1 MVAAAAH
8 GLSETDLDQIREAL
22 RSGKK
27 PRVVFTESAGQVA
40 GQVGHVVELTDAAG
54 TDEWIVV
61 RFGHDE
67 LPFSPMD
74 LSVRGR
80 TSPNGSKATGSK
92 VPGPKAPSRPTQRRA
107 TTPEPPGPPLAP
119 PLSPGRRP
127 RRTPELTMDRQASAP
142 PAHEEPTMS
151 NSTVDTPPAAPNGV
165 AANGAKPVRVPKPKA
180 PATLTVTLAYAE
192 REWTVTAH
200 QGAKTIAKP
209 YPIKPTDALRLVALL
224 DVPGVH
230 QAVEQIIAAERAEAE
245 GRAQRL
251 RAELAQIET
260 RLAELTH
267 RS

>member
-1 MVAAAAH
+1 MVAAAAQ
-8 GLSETDLDQIREAL
+8 GLSESDLDQIREAL

-40 GQVGHVVELTDAAG
+40 GQIGHVIELTDAAAS
-54 TDEWIVV
+54 DEWIVV
-61 RFGHDE
+61 RFGNDE
-67 LPFSPMD
+67 LPFSPTD

-80 TSPNGSKATGSK
+80 SSPNGSKA
-92 VPGPKAPSRPTQRRA
+92 APSRPTQRRA
-107 TTPEPPGPPLAP
+107 TPPEPPGPPLAP
-119 PLSPGRRP
+119 PLSPSRRA

-142 PAHEEPTMS
+142 PAQEEPIMS
-151 NSTVDTPPAAPNGV
+151 NSTVDTPLAAPNGV
-165 AANGAKPVRVPKPKA
+165 ATNGAKPVRAPKQKA
-180 PATLTVTLAYAE
+180 PATLTVTLAYVE

-200 QGAKTIAKP
+200 QGTRTLAKP

-230 QAVEQIIAAERAEAE
+230 HAVEQIIAAERAEAE

-251 RAELAQIET
+251 RTELAQIET
-260 RLAELTH
+260 RLAELTQ

>member
-1 MVAAAAH
+1 MVAAAAR
-8 GLSETDLDQIREAL
+8 GLSESDLDQIREAL
-22 RSGKK
+22 GSGKK

-40 GQVGHVVELTDAAG
+40 GQVGHVIELTDAAAS
-54 TDEWIVV
+54 DEWIVV
-61 RFGHDE
+61 RFGNDE
-67 LPFSPMD
+67 LPFSPTD

-80 TSPNGSKATGSK
+80 STPNGSKATESK
-92 VPGPKAPSRPTQRRA
+92 AAPSRPTQRRT
-107 TTPEPPGPPLAP
+107 TTPAPPLAP
-119 PLSPGRRP
+119 PLSPSRRP

-142 PAHEEPTMS
+142 PAQEEPTMPD
-151 NSTVDTPPAAPNGV
+151 STVDTPPAAPNGV
-165 AANGAKPVRVPKPKA
+165 ATNGARPVRVPKPKA

-200 QGAKTIAKP
+200 LGTKTIAKP

-260 RLAELTH
+260 RLAELTN
-267 RS
+267 RN

>member
-1 MVAAAAH
+1 MVAAAAR
-8 GLSETDLDQIREAL
+8 GLSESDLDQIREAL
-22 RSGKK
+22 GSGKK

-40 GQVGHVVELTDAAG
+40 GQVGHVIGLTDAAAS
-54 TDEWIVV
+54 DEWIVV
-61 RFGHDE
+61 RFGNDE
-67 LPFSPMD
+67 LPFSPTD

-80 TSPNGSKATGSK
+80 STQNGSKA
-92 VPGPKAPSRPTQRRA
+92 APSRPTQRRV
-107 TTPEPPGPPLAP
+107 TTPAPPPLAQ
-119 PLSPGRRP
+119 PLSPSRRP
-127 RRTPELTMDRQASAP
+127 RRTPELTMDRKASAP
-142 PAHEEPTMS
+142 PAQEEPTMS

-165 AANGAKPVRVPKPKA
+165 AANGGKPVRVPKPKA

-200 QGAKTIAKP
+200 QGTKTIAKP
-209 YPIKPTDALRLVALL
+209 YQIKPTDALRLVAIL